1 MRKILE
7 TEYAKKER
15 ISAFLRLYA
24 ITENLKPKQ
33 TFSSFKSKQRK
44 RTLENQGARKRK
56 SIFQKLLRTHDQH
69 GKCRIYPCNFT
80 FISLYNNRSSRAG
93 PWLRHFNGGR
103 SRADEPERVQLRA
116 GGSGLCR
123 PSVIRSPWN
132 TTYEHQHLVIH
143 DSHGGQKQG
152 QSEAKVTHVSSA

>member
-1 MRKILE
+1 MKIDIPQE
-7 TEYAKKER
+7 FYEFM
-15 ISAFLRLYA
+15 I
-24 ITENLKPKQ
+24 N
-33 TFSSFKSKQRK
+33 
-44 RTLENQGARKRK
+44 N
-56 SIFQKLLRTHDQH
+56 QH

-116 GGSGLCR
+116 GGGGLCR